1 MTNSGCDGCF
11 KQTNIASS
19 RLTQTRSPKGGL
31 VNGYT
36 DGGTYTFQAPD
47 RLLATGK
54 LGTGAWHRVASGS
67 NE

>member
-1 MTNSGCDGCF
+1 M
-11 KQTNIASS
+11 
-19 RLTQTRSPKGGL
+19 GGL

-67 NE
+67 SE